1 MMADDRER
9 HLKVIL
15 LYATIFKDDDWK
27 EFLLFKLYSYLIQK
41 YCDINVA
48 RLGTAS
54 R

>member
-1 MMADDRER
+1 MMADDREW

-15 LYATIFKDDDWK
+15 LYATIFKDDWN
-27 EFLLFKLYSYLIQK
+27 EFLLFKLYSRLIQK